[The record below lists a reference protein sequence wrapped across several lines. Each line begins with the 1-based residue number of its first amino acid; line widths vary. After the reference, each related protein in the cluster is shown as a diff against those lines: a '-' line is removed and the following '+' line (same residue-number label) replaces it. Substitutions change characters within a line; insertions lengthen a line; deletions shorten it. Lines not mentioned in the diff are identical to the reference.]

1 MIKTLLVEDE
11 PYTRKGL
18 IAQIEKINTSIQI
31 IGECSSVN
39 EAVIVAKSCNPDLVF
54 LDINLIDGTGFDF
67 LNQTSMLDFKVIFI
81 TAYEDYALQ
90 AIKNGAIDYILKP
103 VDIDE
108 LAIAVDKVLALSKID
123 IREQIKVTQEHF
135 KGEINRIVLS
145 LLEGYQ
151 IISFQ
156 DLIYCS
162 SDKGYTTFHLVDGR
176 SFIASKAIKDFEL
189 QLPSEFFIRTHQSYI
204 VNINFVDKLDKNR
217 MIYLKN
223 GKMIPLA
230 IRKKEEF
237 ISKLYR

>member
-18 IAQIEKINTSIQI
+18 IAQIKKINTSIQI

-145 LLEGYQ
+145 LQEGYQ

-162 SDKGYTTFHLVDGR
+162 SDKGYTTFHLIDGR

-189 QLPSEFFIRTHQSYI
+189 QLPNEFFIRTHQSYI

>member
-135 KGEINRIVLS
+135 KGEINRIS
-145 LLEGYQ
+145 LQEGYQ

>member
-18 IAQIEKINTSIQI
+18 IAQIKKINTSIQI

-39 EAVIVAKSCNPDLVF
+39 EAVIVAKSCSPDLVF

-67 LNQTSMLDFKVIFI
+67 LNQTSTLDFKVIFI

-103 VDIDE
+103 VNIDE
-108 LAIAVDKVLALSKID
+108 LAISINKVLALSKTD
-123 IREQIKVTQEHF
+123 IKEQIKVTQEHF

-145 LLEGYQ
+145 LQEGYQ

-176 SFIASKAIKDFEL
+176 SFIASKAIKDFEI
-189 QLPSEFFIRTHQSYI
+189 QLPNNFFIRTHQSYI

-237 ISKLYR
+237 ISKLYH

>member
-18 IAQIEKINTSIQI
+18 IAQIKKINTSIQI

-108 LAIAVDKVLALSKID
+108 LAIAIDKVLALSKIG

-145 LLEGYQ
+145 LQEGYQ

-162 SDKGYTTFHLVDGR
+162 SDKGYTTFHLIDGR

-189 QLPSEFFIRTHQSYI
+189 QLPNEFFIRTHQSYI